1 MSKLLSQGGFGCVY
15 YPGINCDGE
24 VENNPDIVTKL
35 QKMDFNAQ
43 NEIDI
48 GTKVKEIPNYQLFY
62 IPVISHCPIKLSLID
77 KTTLKQCE
85 VVSSDK
91 NTEYIIMDM
100 NYIENY
106 PFYEFLTDISRN
118 KKNIILNILDT
129 YNFLCNSIKIL
140 VEQGIVQFD
149 FKSENILYSRK
160 TQNPLIIDFGIS
172 LHMPSLNNN
181 NWDDYFYI
189 YAPDYYIWPLEVH
202 CINYLLN
209 ENSDRLTINNINK
222 IAKEVTKHN
231 KGLTIFTNDFRSEYE
246 KACVDALKP
255 YINKSVDYTINE
267 LTKSYKTWDNYGLSI
282 LYLRLME
289 FLFGNHFFKNKL
301 IIMFS
306 QLLLINI
313 HPDPKQRKT
322 MEETI
327 ETYNAIFYKDE
338 QIADYKNLASD
349 LNYDNDEFTT
359 KMLVDI
365 NDLKHRIAKGSKR
378 SN

>member
-15 YPGINCDGE
+15 YPGISCDGRTE
-24 VENNPDIVTKL
+24 KDPNIVTKL
-35 QKMDFNAQ
+35 QRMDFNAQ

-48 GTKVKEIPNYQLFY
+48 GSKIKEIPNYQLFY
-62 IPVISHCPIKLSLID
+62 IPIINHCPIKLSIID
-77 KTTLKQCE
+77 DITLKQCE
-85 VVSSDK
+85 VVSSNK
-91 NTEYIIMDM
+91 KTEYMLMDM
-100 NYIENY
+100 NFIENY
-106 PFYEFLTDISRN
+106 PFYEFLTDISKD

-149 FKSENILYSRK
+149 FKSENILYSQK

-172 LHMPSLNNN
+172 FHAPSLNSN
-181 NWDDYFYI
+181 NWDNYFYI

-209 ENSDRLTINNINK
+209 ENPEKLTLKSIQK

-231 KGLTIFTNDFRSEYE
+231 KGLTIFTKKFHEEYE
-246 KACVDALKP
+246 KSCVSALEP
-255 YINKSVDYTINE
+255 YINKPVDSTISSLIKN
-267 LTKSYKTWDNYGLSI
+267 YRTWDNYGLSI

-306 QLLLINI
+306 QLLLLNI
-313 HPDPKQRKT
+313 HPDPKKRKT
-322 MEETI
+322 LEETI
-327 ETYNAIFYKDE
+327 DTYNAIFYKDE
-338 QIADYKNLASD
+338 QITDYKNLISD
-349 LNYDNDEFTT
+349 LNYDNDDFTT

-365 NDLKHRIAKGSKR
+365 NDLKQRIIKT
-378 SN
+378 NN

>member
-15 YPGINCDGE
+15 HPGINCDGGTE
-24 VENNPDIVTKL
+24 KDQNIVTKL
-35 QKMDFNAQ
+35 QRMDFNAQ

-48 GTKVKEIPNYQLFY
+48 GERIKKIPNYQLFY

-77 KTTLKQCE
+77 EVTLKQCE
-85 VVSSDK
+85 VVSSNK
-91 NTEYIIMDM
+91 NVEYILMGM
-100 NYIENY
+100 NFIENY
-106 PFYEFLTDISRN
+106 PFYEFLTDISKN

-129 YNFLCNSIKIL
+129 YNFLCNSIKVL

-149 FKSENILYSRK
+149 FKSENILYSQK

-172 LHMPSLNNN
+172 FHAPSLKDS
-181 NWDDYFYI
+181 NWDDYFYV

-209 ENSDRLTINNINK
+209 ENSSKLTMSSVSK

-231 KGLTIFTNDFRSEYE
+231 KGLAIFTDKFHQEYE
-246 KACVDALKP
+246 KACIEALKP
-255 YINKSVDYTINE
+255 YIGKPVDNTIND
-267 LTKSYKTWDNYGLSI
+267 LIKNYKTWDNYGLSI

-306 QLLLINI
+306 QLLLMNI
-313 HPDPKQRKT
+313 HPDPKERKT
-322 MEETI
+322 LEETI
-327 ETYNAIFYKDE
+327 ETYNSIFYKDE
-338 QIADYKNLASD
+338 QISDYKD
-349 LNYDNDEFTT
+349 LVADMNYDNDEFTT

-365 NDLKHRIAKGSKR
+365 NDLKEKIAKG
-378 SN
+378 